1 MTSVSAL
8 MSPIVSKPARRGG
21 QARLSE
27 GDYTDDRGCEVNP
40 VVLGC
45 LSCPLAVCKY
55 DDPGWQKRDP
65 KLVRRQEVEAVWEDR
80 RTGLTLDEIVSR
92 RGVSERTVC
101 RWLTLPGAPKVNGR
115 RGRKAVAA

>member
-8 MSPIVSKPARRGG
+8 MSPIVSKPARRSG

-45 LSCPLAVCKY
+45 LSCPLPVCKY
-55 DDPGWQKRDP
+55 DLPLIER
-65 KLVRRQEVEAVWEDR
+65 DR
-80 RTGLTLDEIVSR
+80 RIRQGRLNRDRVVELARQGLSVAGIAAATGLNQ
-92 RGVSERTVC
+92 RTVY
-101 RWLTLPGAPKVNGR
+101 RYLQLA
-115 RGRKAVAA
+115 AVA